1 MKVQKRA
8 SAATAMVLATLLYGC
23 SEELQ
28 RSPITPT
35 SPQNP
40 LAGQTPAAQPP
51 AAPGTL
57 YTLSGLVFEVTSA
70 GNRPIEG
77 VEVYCE
83 QCGPPLGHS
92 GRFTDRNGAYSFD
105 GAGGVAGPSSVE
117 LLVAKQGYILPRQPD
132 QSGPSGLGWMG
143 SVVVAVGGDTR
154 YNIQIIRK

>member
-8 SAATAMVLATLLYGC
+8 LAGTAMVLATLVSGC
-23 SEELQ
+23 SEGLQ

-35 SPQNP
+35 SPQMP
-40 LAGQTPAAQPP
+40 PAAQTPAAPI
-51 AAPGTL
+51 TL

-83 QCGPPLGHS
+83 QCGPPAGHS

-105 GAGGVAGPSSVE
+105 GAGGLAGASIVE
-117 LLVAKQGYILPRQPD
+117 LLVAKQGYILPNQPD
-132 QSGPSGLGWMG
+132 QSGPSGLSWMG
-143 SVVVAVGGDTR
+143 RVNVSVKGDTR
-154 YNIQIIRK
+154 YDIQITRK